1 MTKNIKVYEREGLGG
16 KGAIAEAVADE
27 RYRVPALA
35 RGLALLE
42 AFGADRKSLSLV
54 ELSRAIGL
62 SRSSAYRLVFT
73 LSELGFLVREP
84 ESKNYRLGARVLNLG
99 FTYLAS
105 QELIELARPHLEA
118 LRDTTNCSAHLGVL
132 DGTDIVYVA
141 RVPDHKALTSRV
153 HVGTRL
159 PAHATSMGRAML
171 SRYSEADVRARFK
184 GKPLKS
190 FTSQTATT
198 LDALVARLAEDRTHD
213 VIISRG
219 AFESGIASVAAPL
232 LDAEGRAVAAI
243 NISTPASTLRG
254 RELETSFTDAVRA
267 AAQAISQWLGHK
279 TKRAGL

>member
-1 MTKNIKVYEREGLGG
+1 MTQIKKLYENEGLGG
-16 KGAIAEAVADE
+16 KAALADAIGDE

-42 AFGADRKSLSLV
+42 AFSAERKSLSLV

-105 QELIELARPHLEA
+105 QELIELARPHLET
-118 LRDTTNCSAHLGVL
+118 LRDKTNCSAHLGVL

-141 RVPDHKALTSRV
+141 RIPDHKQLTSRV

-159 PAHATSMGRAML
+159 PAHATSMGRAVL
-171 SRYSEADVRARFK
+171 SRQDEADVRARFK
-184 GKPLKS
+184 GKTLKS
-190 FTSQTATT
+190 FTAETATT
-198 LDALVARLAEDRTHD
+198 LDALVGLLANDRKQN
-213 VIISRG
+213 VIVSRG
-219 AFESGIASVAAPL
+219 AFESGIASAAAPL

-254 RELETSFTDAVRA
+254 RELETIFADAVLQA
-267 AAQAISQWLGHK
+267 SQAISQWLGHK
-279 TKRAGL
+279 TKRAGI